1 MRIPHLDTQQFEIV
15 RLLFSIG
22 LTVLVCVG
30 SLLTIR
36 YLIGSP
42 LELNARPAPRTPIG
56 APTIRG
62 HKTKAR
68 PPSLSSKTQ
77 GSAAAKPKNAD
88 AVQPTN
94 QGLDN
99 EDAAS
104 RPLRAAGPLTYFGE
118 GDLGRWVHNRENPSF
133 PAGEKS
139 GPSRSCA
146 EVQISAS
153 PTRSRAVRSARARP
167 CLVRRISAHQ
177 TGRDAAR
184 DS

>member
-1 MRIPHLDTQQFEIV
+1 MRIPHLDTQQFELV

-42 LELNARPAPRTPIG
+42 VQLNAGLAAKTPDLE

-68 PPSLSSKTQ
+68 PPSQSSKTQ

-94 QGLDN
+94 QG
-99 EDAAS
+99 
-104 RPLRAAGPLTYFGE
+104 
-118 GDLGRWVHNRENPSF
+118 
-133 PAGEKS
+133 
-139 GPSRSCA
+139 
-146 EVQISAS
+146 
-153 PTRSRAVRSARARP
+153 AR
-167 CLVRRISAHQ
+167 Q
-177 TGRDAAR
+177 
-184 DS
+184 

>member
-1 MRIPHLDTQQFEIV
+1 MGTLAGRYDTSKPSHRLRMERGHRSLLWRMNMRIAHLDTQQFELV

-30 SLLTIR
+30 SLLSIR

-68 PPSLSSKTQ
+68 PPSQSSKTQ

-94 QGLDN
+94 QG
-99 EDAAS
+99 
-104 RPLRAAGPLTYFGE
+104 
-118 GDLGRWVHNRENPSF
+118 
-133 PAGEKS
+133 
-139 GPSRSCA
+139 
-146 EVQISAS
+146 
-153 PTRSRAVRSARARP
+153 AR
-167 CLVRRISAHQ
+167 Q
-177 TGRDAAR
+177 
-184 DS
+184 